1 MAFGRLLGVATLSAA
16 MGISQAHAW
25 GPSGHM
31 LVAAVAWEKMDQST
45 RDRAGELLKLNPMYS
60 RLTSDAPSGQE
71 AEYAFILA
79 SIWPDVIKYD
89 DGYTEKDDRIN
100 EPTATQNIGYA
111 DHLRHRYWHYKDLP
125 FSTDGTPTEQPPEPN
140 AETQILVFRKALGSS
155 SSSDDVKSYDMV
167 WLLHLVGD
175 VHQPLHATSRFT
187 ANDHTN
193 NGPGDSGGTEV
204 KVCAERSCPR
214 GRGTI
219 TLHVFWDG
227 IPDSGTWTSMRDII
241 TAAESL
247 ADASDA
253 EARVSSPRLWLE
265 ESEQIAEQS
274 VYAGPIK
281 DGLGIYKITQAY
293 RENAKEIADKRIALA
308 GARLARLLDDAL
320 R

>member
-140 AETQILVFRKALGSS
+140 AETQILVF
-155 SSSDDVKSYDMV
+155 
-167 WLLHLVGD
+167 
-175 VHQPLHATSRFT
+175 
-187 ANDHTN
+187 
-193 NGPGDSGGTEV
+193 
-204 KVCAERSCPR
+204 
-214 GRGTI
+214 
-219 TLHVFWDG
+219 
-227 IPDSGTWTSMRDII
+227 
-241 TAAESL
+241 
-247 ADASDA
+247 
-253 EARVSSPRLWLE
+253 
-265 ESEQIAEQS
+265 
-274 VYAGPIK
+274 
-281 DGLGIYKITQAY
+281 
-293 RENAKEIADKRIALA
+293 
-308 GARLARLLDDAL
+308 
-320 R
+320 